1 MYLPFDP
8 AVLLLGI
15 YLTDTSAHIKMIYG
29 YLKFF
34 TIALFVKV
42 KDGNNPGI
50 YQQRSGQL
58 NYGICTHGILGSWKK
73 QRESMRCTNRER
85 SPGNIVKVKAQ
96 CAEQGKW
103 YVTFYI
109 NWGNNTSN

>member
-42 KDGNNPGI
+42 KD
-50 YQQRSGQL
+50 
-58 NYGICTHGILGSWKK
+58 WKQSRNLSAEEWSIK
-73 QRESMRCTNRER
+73 LWYMHTW
-85 SPGNIVKVKAQ
+85 NIR
-96 CAEQGKW
+96 
-103 YVTFYI
+103 
-109 NWGNNTSN
+109 